1 MSHEIGY
8 APGVSTRNNVSEFLR
23 ELAERR
29 GDLPLLTWLPPG
41 GSPEGAHRSVSAG
54 ELWTQVRHLAAGFRR
69 EGLQPGDRVL
79 VFLPMSLPMYLTM
92 FALQHMGAVPVFLDS
107 WARRAELGAGMEIA
121 DTVGVVSFP
130 MAFDLLGGAP
140 QLASMRWQWVFGGDS
155 NTPEGTPRTRLETLM
170 AAPEPAPT
178 QAVGQEH
185 TALITFTTGST
196 GRPKGADRSHRFLA
210 AQHYALARHLEYGPT
225 DVDLPVFPIFSLNN
239 IASGVTTVLPALD
252 LSRPSPEDPSR
263 LVAQFRSCGVTCA
276 TLSPWLFRAVADLC
290 LERNLS
296 LGLRRIV
303 TGGAPV
309 SLDDVRRMRSVA
321 PQARILILYGST
333 EAEPIA
339 HLDAQD
345 WIQASESGSPD
356 PLWVEDGTNV
366 GRIDPGLQVRFLK
379 LQDIPHRP
387 ADQGSFDA
395 LQVGPGEVGEL
406 LIAGEHVCQAYFRD
420 PEATARAKV
429 VAPDG
434 GIWHRTGDLGF
445 VDGSGFLRLVGRVHN
460 VVRHARGPQFPV
472 RAEMVLRKAPWVER
486 SAYLGMPGTEGS
498 EQAWCVVQASASARV
513 RPASD
518 LRAELEGILARNGIV
533 HDRIEIVD
541 EIPVDSRHHSK
552 VEYAQLRA
560 RLPVPGAA

>member
-1 MSHEIGY
+1 MNHRIGY

-29 GDLPLLTWLPPG
+29 SDLPLLTWLPPG
-41 GSPEGAHRSVSAG
+41 SAPEDPHRSITAG
-54 ELWTQVRHLAAGFRR
+54 EVWTQVRHLAAGFAR

-79 VFLPMSLPMYLTM
+79 VFLPMSVPMYLTM

-130 MAFDLLGGAP
+130 MAFDLLAGAP
-140 QLASMRWQWVFGGDS
+140 QLSSMRWQWVFGGDS
-155 NTPEGTPRTRLETLM
+155 NTPEGTARTRLETLM
-170 AAPEPAPT
+170 ATPEAAPT
-178 QAVGQEH
+178 QAVAQEH

-210 AQHYALARHLEYGPT
+210 AQHYALARHLEYGPA
-225 DVDLPVFPIFSLNN
+225 DIDLPVFPIFSLNN

-252 LSRPSPEDPSR
+252 LSRPTPEDPSR

-276 TLSPWLFRAVADLC
+276 TLSPWLFRAVADHC
-290 LERNLS
+290 LERGIS

-309 SLDDVRRMRSVA
+309 SLDDVRRMRSIA
-321 PQARILILYGST
+321 PDAQILILYGST

-339 HLDAQD
+339 HLDAQE
-345 WIQASESGSPD
+345 WIQTSESASAD
-356 PLWVEDGTNV
+356 PLWVEYGTNV

-387 ADQGSFDA
+387 ADQEAFDA
-395 LQVGPGEVGEL
+395 LQVAQGEVGEL

-420 PEATARAKV
+420 PEATSRAKV

-434 GIWHRTGDLGF
+434 SIWHRTGDLGV
-445 VDGSGFLRLVGRVHN
+445 VDDAGFLRLVGRVHN
-460 VVRHARGPQFPV
+460 VVHHASGPQFPV

-486 SAYLGMPGTEGS
+486 AAYLGMPGPEGS
-498 EQAWCVVQASASARV
+498 EQAWCVVQPSSSARE
-513 RPASD
+513 RPNAE
-518 LRAELEGILARNGIV
+518 LRAEL
-533 HDRIEIVD
+533 DRILSHNGVVRDRVEFVD
-541 EIPVDSRHHSK
+541 EIPMDSRHHSK

-560 RLPVPGAA
+560 QFPTQGAA